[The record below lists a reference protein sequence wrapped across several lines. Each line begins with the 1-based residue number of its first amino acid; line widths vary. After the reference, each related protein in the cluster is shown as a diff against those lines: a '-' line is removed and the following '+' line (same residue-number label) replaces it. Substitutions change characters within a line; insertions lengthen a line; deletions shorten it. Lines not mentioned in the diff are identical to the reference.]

1 MAVIIQNCIIHSM
14 HAKMATLRLW
24 DKINSHSRRRG
35 LFKKGDSILLA
46 VSGGPDSI
54 VLLDFFAK
62 HARGGGLKLCV
73 AHLNHRLRGR
83 AADTDES
90 FVKNLGLSYGLET
103 VTARVDVP
111 GLAKKMKMSVEHAAR
126 RARYGFLLKTALK
139 KKCALV
145 ATAHHS
151 DDHAETVM
159 LNLMRGTEPKGLLGI
174 PVKRKMSA
182 KGKKNVFVIRPMLA
196 VSRKEIMEYA
206 RLNRLSFRKDKTNE
220 DEKHTR
226 NWLRKTLLPL
236 IERKQ
241 PRFRSR
247 LLELS
252 EKLSKLICSKYKGPY
267 RKFSPHLKLPDA

>member
-1 MAVIIQNCIIHSM
+1 M
-14 HAKMATLRLW
+14 HTAKTATLRLW
-24 DKINSHSRRRG
+24 DKINSHSRRSG

-46 VSGGPDSI
+46 VSGGPDSV

-62 HARGGGLKLCV
+62 HARSRGIRLCV
-73 AHLNHRLRGR
+73 AHLNHCLRGR
-83 AADTDES
+83 AADADEN
-90 FVKNLGLSYGLET
+90 FVRKLGKSYGLET
-103 VTARVDVP
+103 VTAAIDVP

-126 RARYGFLLKTALK
+126 QARYSFLLKTALK
-139 KKCALV
+139 KKCSLV

-174 PVKRKMSA
+174 PAKRKISA
-182 KGKKNVFVIRPMLA
+182 SGRGQRQRPDGRPVSRRKSVFVIRPMLA

-206 RLNRLSFRKDKTNE
+206 RLNRLPFRKDRTNE
-220 DEKHTR
+220 DEKYTR

-241 PRFRSR
+241 PRFRPR

-252 EKLSKLICSKYKGPY
+252 EKLSKLI
-267 RKFSPHLKLPDA
+267 